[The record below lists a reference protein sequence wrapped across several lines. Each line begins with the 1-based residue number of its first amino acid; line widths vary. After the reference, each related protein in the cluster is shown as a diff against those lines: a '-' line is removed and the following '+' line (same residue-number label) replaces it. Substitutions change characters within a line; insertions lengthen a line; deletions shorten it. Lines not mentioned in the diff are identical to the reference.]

1 MTPLKNRFFEDLA
14 QPIVFVLFFATKEQ
28 SMSFIRRIFGT
39 KDKTEALV
47 VKADSMTQANNQGT
61 RGAGVVDAWKYQ
73 QVLSMIDSLIHPSVV
88 GNNFIEL
95 FKTIPEVFWPI
106 DFIAKRISEAH
117 FDLKRVK
124 DDSIVWCDRL
134 GANAILQQPNP
145 IMTWREIVYQHFV
158 YKLATGNAFFR
169 AAMPE
174 TITADAVKFQW
185 CSNYWSLPAHLV
197 QVKPVEY
204 SYGVPMFG
212 IASIEEL
219 IKGYTLDLGAYSGL
233 TIPYYQ
239 IWHDRD
245 GIPELIRG
253 NGYLKADSR
262 LLAVKKP
269 IANLIAVY
277 EARNVIFLKRGA
289 LGFVVAQKVDETGTV
304 ALEPK
309 EKDELRE
316 QINSKYGVGEGQ
328 SPWAVTDIPVN
339 FIRTNLSIQELQPFE
354 ETLEDAIK
362 IASVFGIPSVLVPR
376 KDQSTYD
383 NQDAAEK
390 SVYTSVIIPAAKR
403 FCEAL
408 TTFLGLEQKG
418 LYLDCDFSDVACLQI
433 GLKESEEVK
442 KLVNERCLSQ
452 FNNGLISINDWRS
465 QIHEDALE
473 GEIFDKTKFEMTPEE
488 IAIVD
493 SVIKAQTSP
502 IQINTG
508 QPANGKPGD
517 NQDNDDNQFNN
528 KPKPS
533 KGERNERTDD

>member
-1 MTPLKNRFFEDLA
+1 MNLI
-14 QPIVFVLFFATKEQ
+14 Q
-28 SMSFIRRIFGT
+28 RIFGT

-47 VKADSMTQANNQGT
+47 VKAESMPQANNQGG
-61 RGAGVVDAWKYQ
+61 RGANNVVEDAFRYQ
-73 QVLSMIDSLIHPSVV
+73 NILSMLDRLIHPSVV
-88 GNNFIEL
+88 GNNFIEM

-124 DDSIVWCDRL
+124 DDSLVWCNRL
-134 GANAILQQPNP
+134 GADTILEQPNP

-169 AAMPE
+169 ASM
-174 TITADAVKFQW
+174 ADSVGPDAIKFQW

-197 QVKPVEY
+197 EVKPMEY

-212 IASIEEL
+212 IANIDEL

-233 TIPYYQ
+233 TIPYWQ

-253 NGYLKADSR
+253 KGYLKADSR
-262 LLAVKKP
+262 LLSVKKP

-289 LGFVVAQKVDETGTV
+289 LGFIVAQKVDPTGTV
-304 ALEPK
+304 ALEPSEK
-309 EKDELRE
+309 EELRKE
-316 QINSKYGVGEGQ
+316 FNSKYGLEEGK
-328 SPWAVTDIPVN
+328 SPFAITDIPVN
-339 FIRTNLSIQELQPFE
+339 FIKTSSSIAEMQPFD

-376 KDQSTYD
+376 KDQSTFS
-383 NQDAAEK
+383 NQDTAEK

-403 FCEAL
+403 FCEAI
-408 TTFLGLEQKG
+408 TTFLDLKQKG

-473 GEIFDKTKFEMTPEE
+473 GDIFDKTKFEMTPEE
-488 IAIVD
+488 IAKVD
-493 SVIKAQTSP
+493 SVIKALSSP

-508 QPANGKPGD
+508 QPGEKNTD
-517 NQDNDDNQFNN
+517 NNNQLNN
-528 KPKPS
+528 KPS
-533 KGERNERTDD
+533 KGEEK

>member
-1 MTPLKNRFFEDLA
+1 MN
-14 QPIVFVLFFATKEQ
+14 
-28 SMSFIRRIFGT
+28 FIQRIFGT

-47 VKADSMTQANNQGT
+47 VKADSMPQAYNQGD
-61 RGAGVVDAWKYQ
+61 RGAYDVVDAWRYQ
-73 QVLSMIDSLIHPSVV
+73 QILSMIDGLIHPSVV
-88 GNNFIEL
+88 GNNFIEM

-124 DDSIVWCDRL
+124 DDSIVWCNRL
-134 GANAILQQPNP
+134 GADTILKQPNP

-169 AAMPE
+169 ASMPDN
-174 TITADAVKFQW
+174 ITADAVKFQW

-197 QVKPVEY
+197 QVKPMEY

-212 IASIEEL
+212 IAKIEEL

-253 NGYLKADSR
+253 CGYLKADSR
-262 LLAVKKP
+262 LLSVKKP

-277 EARNVIFLKRGA
+277 EARNVIYLKRGA
-289 LGFVVAQKVDETGTV
+289 LGFVVARKEDPTGTV

-309 EKDELRE
+309 EKEE
-316 QINSKYGVGEGQ
+316 IEKQVNNKNGVREGQ
-328 SPWAVTDIPVN
+328 SPWAVTDIPIDFV
-339 FIRTNLSIQELQPFE
+339 RTNLSIAELQPFE

-376 KDQSTYD
+376 KDQSTFS
-383 NQDAAEK
+383 NQDTAEK

-403 FCEAL
+403 FCEAI
-408 TTFLGLEQKG
+408 TSFLGLEQKG
-418 LYLDCDFSDVACLQI
+418 LHLDCDFSDVSCLQT
-433 GLKESEEVK
+433 GLKEREEVK

-473 GEIFDKTKFEMTPEE
+473 GDIFDKTKFEMTPEE
-488 IAIVD
+488 IAKVD
-493 SVIKAQTSP
+493 SVIKAQSSP

-508 QPANGKPGD
+508 QPGEKNTGNN
-517 NQDNDDNQFNN
+517 NQLNN
-528 KPKPS
+528 KPS
-533 KGERNERTDD
+533 KGENNERTDD

>member
-1 MTPLKNRFFEDLA
+1 ME
-14 QPIVFVLFFATKEQ
+14 QPTVFVLFFATKEK
-28 SMSFIRRIFGT
+28 SMRFLQRIFGP
-39 KDKTEALV
+39 KEKAEAVV
-47 VKADSMTQANNQGT
+47 VKAADAPLADNQT
-61 RGAGVVDAWKYQ
+61 NHRDVVVEDAFRYQ
-73 QVLSMIDSLIHPSVV
+73 NILSMLDRLIHPSVV
-88 GNNFIEL
+88 GNNFIQM

-117 FDLKRVK
+117 FDLKRVR
-124 DDSIVWCDRL
+124 DDSIVWCNRL
-134 GANAILQQPNP
+134 GADTILKQPNP

-169 AAMPE
+169 ASMPE
-174 TITADAVKFQW
+174 TVTPDAVKFQW
-185 CSNYWSLPAHLV
+185 CDNYWSLPAHLV
-197 QVKPVEY
+197 KVKPMEY

-212 IASIEEL
+212 IANIEEL

-233 TIPYYQ
+233 TIPYWQ

-253 NGYLKADSR
+253 NGYLKAESR
-262 LLAVKKP
+262 LLSVKKP

-277 EARNVIFLKRGA
+277 EARNVIYLKRGA
-289 LGFVVAQKVDETGTV
+289 LGFIVAQKEDPTGTV

-309 EKDELRE
+309 EKEELRKE
-316 QINSKYGVGEGQ
+316 FNSKYGFGEGK
-328 SPWAVTDIPVN
+328 SPYVITDIPVN
-339 FIRTNLSIQELQPFE
+339 FIKTSSSISEMQPFE

-376 KDQSTYD
+376 KDQSTFS
-383 NQDAAEK
+383 NQDTAEK

-403 FCEAL
+403 FCEAI

-433 GLKESEEVK
+433 GLKEGEEVK

-473 GEIFDKTKFEMTPEE
+473 GDIFDKTKFEMTPEE
-488 IAIVD
+488 IAKVD
-493 SVIKAQTSP
+493 SVIKAQSSP

-508 QPANGKPGD
+508 QTGGKNPD
-517 NQDNDDNQFNN
+517 NNQLNN
-528 KPKPS
+528 KPS
-533 KGERNERTDD
+533 KGENNERTDD

>member
-1 MTPLKNRFFEDLA
+1 MN
-14 QPIVFVLFFATKEQ
+14 
-28 SMSFIRRIFGT
+28 FIQRIFGT

-47 VKADSMTQANNQGT
+47 VKAESMPQANNQGG
-61 RGAGVVDAWKYQ
+61 RGANNVVEDAFRYQ
-73 QVLSMIDSLIHPSVV
+73 NILSMLDRLIHPSVV
-88 GNNFIEL
+88 GNNFIEM

-124 DDSIVWCDRL
+124 DDSIVWCNRL
-134 GANAILQQPNP
+134 GADTILKQPNP

-169 AAMPE
+169 SSM
-174 TITADAVKFQW
+174 ADSVGPDAIKFQW

-197 QVKPVEY
+197 EVKPMEY

-212 IASIEEL
+212 IANIDEL

-233 TIPYYQ
+233 TIPYWQ

-253 NGYLKADSR
+253 KGYLKADSR
-262 LLAVKKP
+262 LLSVKKP

-289 LGFVVAQKVDETGTV
+289 LGFIVAQKVDPTGTV
-304 ALEPK
+304 ALEPSEK
-309 EKDELRE
+309 EELRKE
-316 QINSKYGVGEGQ
+316 FNSKYGLEEGK
-328 SPWAVTDIPVN
+328 SPFAITDIPVN
-339 FIRTNLSIQELQPFE
+339 FIKTSSSIAEMQPFD

-376 KDQSTYD
+376 KDQSTFS
-383 NQDAAEK
+383 NQDSAEK

-403 FCEAL
+403 FCEAI

-418 LYLDCDFSDVACLQI
+418 LYLDCDFSDVACLQV
-433 GLKESEEVK
+433 GLKEREEVK

-473 GEIFDKTKFEMTPEE
+473 GDIFDKTKFEMTPEE
-488 IAIVD
+488 ITKVD
-493 SVIKAQTSP
+493 SVIKVQSSP

-508 QPANGKPGD
+508 QPGEKNTD
-517 NQDNDDNQFNN
+517 NNNQLNN
-528 KPKPS
+528 KPS
-533 KGERNERTDD
+533 KGEEK

>member
-1 MTPLKNRFFEDLA
+1 MSFLPRIFRK
-14 QPIVFVLFFATKEQ
+14 KEQ
-28 SMSFIRRIFGT
+28 QETLTVREDIVPQI
-39 KDKTEALV
+39 
-47 VKADSMTQANNQGT
+47 DSQGNKS
-61 RGAGVVDAWKYQ
+61 AFVVDAWRYQ
-73 QVLSMIDSLIHPSVV
+73 QVLSMLDGLIHPTVV

-117 FDLKRVK
+117 FDLKRTK
-124 DDSIVWCDRL
+124 DDSIVWCNRL
-134 GANAILQQPNP
+134 GADAILKQPNP

-174 TITADAVKFQW
+174 NITPDAIKFQW

-197 QVKPVEY
+197 QVKPMEY

-239 IWHDRD
+239 VWHDRD

-262 LLAVKKP
+262 LLSQKKT

-277 EARNVIFLKRGA
+277 EARNVIYVKRGA
-289 LGFVVAQKVDETGTV
+289 LGFVVAQKTDETGTV
-304 ALEPK
+304 ALDSA
-309 EKDELRE
+309 EKDELNR
-316 QINSKYGVGEGQ
+316 QVNSKYGVGEGK

-339 FIRTNLSIQELQPFE
+339 FVRTNLSIQELQPFD

-362 IASVFGIPSVLVPR
+362 IASVFGIPAVLVPR
-376 KDQSTYD
+376 KDQSTFS
-383 NQDAAEK
+383 NQDTAEK

-408 TTFLGLEQKG
+408 TTFLGLDQKG
-418 LYLDCDFSDVACLQI
+418 LYLDCDFSDVACLQV

-452 FNNGLISINDWRS
+452 FNNGLISINDWRA

-473 GEIFDKTKFEMTPEE
+473 GEIFDKVKFEMTPEE
-488 IAIVD
+488 IAKVD
-493 SVIKAQTSP
+493 SVIKAQASP

-508 QPANGKPGD
+508 KD
-517 NQDNDDNQFNN
+517 EEKNQVNNQFNN
-528 KPKPS
+528 PS
-533 KGERNERTDD
+533 TGERNGRNND

>member
-1 MTPLKNRFFEDLA
+1 MNFL
-14 QPIVFVLFFATKEQ
+14 Q
-28 SMSFIRRIFGT
+28 RIFNP
-39 KDKTEALV
+39 KEKTEALV
-47 VKADSMTQANNQGT
+47 VKEDAAPQASPQSDSQAGWGNY
-61 RGAGVVDAWKYQ
+61 VVDAWRYHQ
-73 QVLSMIDSLIHPSVV
+73 IVSMLGGLIRPSVV
-88 GNNFIEL
+88 GNNFIQL

-124 DDSIVWCDRL
+124 DDSIVWCNRL
-134 GANAILQQPNP
+134 GADTILKQPNP

-169 AAMPE
+169 ASMPDN
-174 TITADAVKFQW
+174 ITADAIKFQW
-185 CSNYWSLPAHLV
+185 CTNYWSLPAHLV
-197 QVKPVEY
+197 TVKPMEY
-204 SYGVPMFG
+204 SYCVPMFG
-212 IASIEEL
+212 IAKIEEL
-219 IKGYTLDLGAYSGL
+219 IKGYNLDLGAYSGL

-245 GIPELIRG
+245 GIPELIKG
-253 NGYLKADSR
+253 SGYLKADSR

-277 EARNVIFLKRGA
+277 EARNVIYLKRGA
-289 LGFVVAQKVDETGTV
+289 LGFIVAQKSDETGTV
-304 ALEPK
+304 ALEPNEK
-309 EKDELRE
+309 EELRKE
-316 QINSKYGVGEGQ
+316 FNSKYGFGEGK
-328 SPWAVTDIPVN
+328 SPYVITDIPVN
-339 FIRTNLSIQELQPFE
+339 FIKTSSSIAEMQPFD

-376 KDQSTYD
+376 KDQSTFS
-383 NQDAAEK
+383 NQDTAEK

-442 KLVNERCLSQ
+442 KLTNERCLSQ

-465 QIHEDALE
+465 QIHEDALD
-473 GEIFDKTKFEMTPEE
+473 GDIFDKTKFEMTPEE
-488 IAIVD
+488 IARVD
-493 SVIKAQTSP
+493 SVIKAQASP

-508 QPANGKPGD
+508 WPGENNAGN
-517 NQDNDDNQFNN
+517 NQLNN
-528 KPKPS
+528 KPS
-533 KGERNERTDD
+533 KGENNERTDD

>member
-1 MTPLKNRFFEDLA
+1 M
-14 QPIVFVLFFATKEQ
+14 V
-28 SMSFIRRIFGT
+28 
-39 KDKTEALV
+39 
-47 VKADSMTQANNQGT
+47 
-61 RGAGVVDAWKYQ
+61 
-73 QVLSMIDSLIHPSVV
+73 
-88 GNNFIEL
+88 
-95 FKTIPEVFWPI
+95 
-106 DFIAKRISEAH
+106 
-117 FDLKRVK
+117 
-124 DDSIVWCDRL
+124 
-134 GANAILQQPNP
+134 
-145 IMTWREIVYQHFV
+145 REIVYQHFV

-174 TITADAVKFQW
+174 NITADAIKFQW

-212 IASIEEL
+212 IASIDEL
-219 IKGYTLDLGAYSGL
+219 IKGYTLNLGAYSGL

-239 IWHDRD
+239 VWHDRD
-245 GIPELIRG
+245 GVPELIRG

-277 EARNVIFLKRGA
+277 EARNVIYLKRGA
-289 LGFVVAQKVDETGTV
+289 LGFIVAQKQDETGTV
-304 ALEPK
+304 ALEPD

-316 QINSKYGVGEGQ
+316 QVNSKYGVGEGQ
-328 SPWAVTDIPVN
+328 SPWALTDIPVN
-339 FIRTNLSIQELQPFE
+339 FVRTNLTIGELQPFD

-376 KDQSTYD
+376 KDQSTFS
-383 NQDAAEK
+383 NQNTAEK

-465 QIHEDALE
+465 QIHEDAHE
-473 GEIFDKTKFEMTPEE
+473 GDIFDKVKFEMTPEE
-488 IAIVD
+488 IAKVD

-508 QPANGKPGD
+508 QPGANSKPGED
-517 NQDNDDNQFNN
+517 KDPKQDNTQFNN
-528 KPKPS
+528 KPS
-533 KGERNERTDD
+533 KGDSNERTDD

>member
-1 MTPLKNRFFEDLA
+1 MKLLRN
-14 QPIVFVLFFATKEQ
+14 
-28 SMSFIRRIFGT
+28 IFGT
-39 KDKTEALV
+39 KENTEAV
-47 VKADSMTQANNQGT
+47 AVKADETPLCVDSKSKEIPDIP
-61 RGAGVVDAWKYQ
+61 DAWRFRQ
-73 QVLSMIDSLIHPSVV
+73 ILANLDLLIRPTVV

-124 DDSIVWCDRL
+124 DDSIVWCNRL
-134 GANAILQQPNP
+134 GADTILKQPNP

-158 YKLATGNAFFR
+158 YKLATGNAFLR

-174 TITADAVKFQW
+174 NITAEATKFQW
-185 CSNYWSLPAHLV
+185 CSNYWSLPAHLIE
-197 QVKPVEY
+197 VKPMDY

-212 IASIEEL
+212 VAKIDEL
-219 IKGYTLDLGAYSGL
+219 IKGYTLNLGPYNGL
-233 TIPYYQ
+233 TIPYWQ

-245 GIPELIRG
+245 GIPELLKG
-253 NGYLKADSR
+253 VGYMKASSR
-262 LLAVKKP
+262 LLSVKKP

-277 EARNVIFLKRGA
+277 EARNVIYLKRGA
-289 LGFVVAQKVDETGTV
+289 LGFIVAQKEDTTGTV
-304 ALEPK
+304 ALEPDEKK
-309 EKDELRE
+309 ELQE
-316 QINSKYGVGEGQ
+316 QVTTRYGVGEGQ

-339 FIRTNLSIQELQPFE
+339 FVRTNLSITELQPFD

-376 KDQSTYD
+376 KDQSTFS
-383 NQDAAEK
+383 NQDTAEK
-390 SVYTSVIIPAAKR
+390 SVYTSVIIPACKR

-418 LYLDCDFSDVACLQI
+418 LYIDCDFSDVACLQS
-433 GLKESEEVK
+433 GLKEGEEVK

-452 FNNGLISINDWRS
+452 FKNGLISINAWRA

-473 GEIFDKTKFEMTPEE
+473 GEIFDKVKFEMTPEE
-488 IAIVD
+488 IAKVD

-508 QPANGKPGD
+508 QSGGGKPGEYKD
-517 NQDNDDNQFNN
+517 PKQDNNQLNN
-528 KPKPS
+528 KPS
-533 KGERNERTDD
+533 KGESNERTDD